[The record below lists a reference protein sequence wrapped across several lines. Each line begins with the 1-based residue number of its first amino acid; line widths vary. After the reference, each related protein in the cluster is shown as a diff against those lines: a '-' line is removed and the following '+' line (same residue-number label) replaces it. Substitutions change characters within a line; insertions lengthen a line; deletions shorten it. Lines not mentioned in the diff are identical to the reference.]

1 MKIVFLSIFKL
12 TIMILNGLIIVKG
25 ETSATSSTSVLKL
38 FDSGAS
44 DIISIKNLINT
55 TYLLASSSSS
65 NYLKIF
71 DFTFIKNYF
80 LKFVLY
86 IVLFFKKINIF

>member
-1 MKIVFLSIFKL
+1 MKIVFLSILKL
-12 TIMILNGLIIVKG
+12 IITIFNGLIIVKG
-25 ETSATSSTSVLKL
+25 ESSATSTTSVLKF

-71 DFTFIKNYF
+71 DFTLIKNYF
-80 LKFVLY
+80 LNLY
-86 IVLFFKKINIF
+86 YKLFFFF